1 MREYILRRLLVLPL
15 VMLGVS
21 FLTFLAFRLIPGD
34 VVDITCGWQC
44 PEESRQELRQQ
55 YGLDDPLLVRY
66 WDWLKG
72 VPQGDLGSSFNG
84 HLAVTTELER
94 RMPITIQLM
103 IMTVAFSAGL
113 GIPLGMLSAIRPGS
127 LWDGIARVTSILW
140 LSIPAFYSGTL
151 VIIFG
156 ALWFGWVPPQFK
168 TGYVSPFEDPVTNM
182 QQFLLPALIL
192 AFGSAGVIIRV
203 TRSSMLEVMRNDY
216 IRTAWSKGLRER
228 SVVWRHA
235 LKNALIPV
243 VTLLG
248 LEAGGLIGGAVIIE
262 SIFGLNGVG
271 VYVIQSVITRELIVV
286 QSLALIFA
294 ATYVL
299 INLFVDILYAWL
311 DPRIRY
317 A

>member
-1 MREYILRRLLVLPL
+1 MRDYILRRLLVLPL

-21 FLTFLAFRLIPGD
+21 FLTFITFRIIPGD

-44 PEESRQELRQQ
+44 SEETRQAIREQ
-55 YGLDDPLLVRY
+55 YGLDQPLLVQY

-72 VPQGDLGSSFNG
+72 IPTGDLGHSFRGN
-84 HLAVTTELER
+84 LSVSTELER

-103 IMTVAFSAGL
+103 IMTVVFSAGL
-113 GIPLGMLSAIRPGS
+113 GIPLGIFSAIRPGS
-127 LWDGIARVTSILW
+127 IWEKIARFTSILW
-140 LSIPAFYSGTL
+140 LSVPVFYSGTL

-156 ALWFGWVPPQFK
+156 ALWFGWVPPQFE
-168 TGYVSPFEDPVTNM
+168 TGYVSPFEDPITNM
-182 QQFLLPALIL
+182 EQFLLPALIL
-192 AFGSAGVIIRV
+192 AFASAGVIIRV

-271 VYVIQSVITRELIVV
+271 VYTVQSVISRELLVV
-286 QSLALIFA
+286 QALALIFA
-294 ATYVL
+294 FTYVL
-299 INLFVDILYAWL
+299 INLAVDILYAWL

>member
-1 MREYILRRLLVLPL
+1 MRTYILRRLLVLPL
-15 VMLGVS
+15 IVLGVS
-21 FLTFLAFRLIPGD
+21 FMTFMMFRLIPGD
-34 VVDITCGWQC
+34 VVDINCGFQC
-44 PEESRQELRQQ
+44 DEATRAAIREQ
-55 YGLDDPLLVRY
+55 YGLNDPIMVQY

-72 VPQGDLGSSFNG
+72 IPQGDLGHSFRG
-84 HLAVTTELER
+84 DLSVATELER
-94 RMPITIQLM
+94 RMPITIQ
-103 IMTVAFSAGL
+103 IMVMTMALSAGL
-113 GIPLGMLSAIRPGS
+113 GIPLGMLSAVRQGS
-127 LWDGIARVTSILW
+127 VWDGASRFSSILW
-140 LSIPAFYSGTL
+140 LSVPAFYSGTL

-156 ALWFGWVPPQFK
+156 ALWLNWTPPQFEQ
-168 TGYVSPFEDPVTNM
+168 GYVSPVEDPVTNM
-182 QQFLLPALIL
+182 QEFLLPALIL

-228 SVVWRHA
+228 VVVWRHA

-248 LEAGGLIGGAVIIE
+248 LEAGGLLGGAVIIE
-262 SIFGLNGVG
+262 SIFGLNGIG
-271 VYVIQSVITRELIVV
+271 VYTVQSVISRELLVV

-294 ATYVL
+294 VIYVL
-299 INLFVDILYAWL
+299 VNLTVDILYAWL

>member
-44 PEESRQELRQQ
+44 PEESRQALREQ
-55 YGLDDPLLVRY
+55 YGLDDPLMVRY

-72 VPQGDLGSSFNG
+72 VPQGDLGESFNG

-103 IMTVAFSAGL
+103 VMTMMLSAGL

-127 LWDGIARVTSILW
+127 LWDGMARFFSILW

-151 VIIFG
+151 VIIFA

-168 TGYVSPFEDPVTNM
+168 TGYVSPFEDPWINL

-243 VTLLG
+243 VTILG

-299 INLFVDILYAWL
+299 INLCVDVLYAWL

>member
-15 VMLGVS
+15 IMLGVS
-21 FLTFLAFRLIPGD
+21 FLTFLMFRLIPGD
-34 VVDITCGWQC
+34 VVDINCGFQC
-44 PEESRQELRQQ
+44 DEETRAAIREQ
-55 YGLDDPLLVRY
+55 YGLDKPLLTQY
-66 WDWLKG
+66 WDWLAG
-72 VPQGDLGSSFNG
+72 IPAGDLGSSFRG
-84 HLAVTTELER
+84 HLPVTTELER

-103 IMTVAFSAGL
+103 IMTMALSAGL
-113 GIPLGMLSAIRPGS
+113 GIPLGMLSAVRQGS
-127 LWDGIARVTSILW
+127 VWDGVARFTSILW
-140 LSIPAFYSGTL
+140 LSVPAFYSGTL
-151 VIIFG
+151 IIVFG
-156 ALWFGWVPPQFK
+156 ALWLNWTPPQFES
-168 TGYVSPFEDPVTNM
+168 GYVSPLDDPITNM
-182 QQFLLPALIL
+182 QEFLLPALIL

-228 SVVWRHA
+228 SVIWRHA

-248 LEAGGLIGGAVIIE
+248 LEAGGLLGGAVIIE

-271 VYVIQSVITRELIVV
+271 VYTVQSVISRELLVV
-286 QSLALIFA
+286 QALALIFA
-294 ATYVL
+294 VIYVL
-299 INLFVDILYAWL
+299 INLVVDILYAWL